1 MQGVTPRIEFQNMEY
16 TNHQYMTKI
25 FQLLQKKLGITA
37 GYSSFSMEALKTHFL
52 NMENVHVLVNES
64 SRSSWTELFGKPRG
78 LQEHE
83 LRGD

>member
-25 FQLLQKKLGITA
+25 FQLLQRKLGSTA
-37 GYSSFSMEALKTHFL
+37 GYSSFSMEALKTHL
-52 NMENVHVLVNES
+52 LKMENVHVLVNES
-64 SRSSWTELFGKPRG
+64 SRSSWTELFGKPGG